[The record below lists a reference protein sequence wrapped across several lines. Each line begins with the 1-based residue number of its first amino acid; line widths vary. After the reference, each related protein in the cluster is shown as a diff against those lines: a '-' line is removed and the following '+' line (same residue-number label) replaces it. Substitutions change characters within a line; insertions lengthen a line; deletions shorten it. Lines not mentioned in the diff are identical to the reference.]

1 MSTIPPKLVGPIIQ
15 SGAAQ
20 KQAARALEG
29 EREQQSNAVVAGNK
43 ISEKAAGTV
52 GETDNDSR
60 VHTDAE
66 GSGGQGRSDGE
77 EHAESKHDDNADSC
91 SGIRRDDERQLH
103 VDLEP

>member
-1 MSTIPPKLVGPIIQ
+1 MSTIPPNLVGPIIQ

-52 GETDNDSR
+52 GETDNDAR

-66 GSGGQGRSDGE
+66 GSGGQGGSTGE
-77 EHAESKHDDNADSC
+77 EHTDSKHDDNADSN
-91 SGIRRDDERQLH
+91 SGIRRDDDGQLH
-103 VDLEP
+103 VDLEA

>member
-1 MSTIPPKLVGPIIQ
+1 MSTIPPNLVGPIIQ

-20 KQAARALEG
+20 KQAARVLEG

-60 VHTDAE
+60 VHADAE
-66 GSGGQGRSDGE
+66 GSGGQGGSAGG
-77 EHAESKHDDNADSC
+77 EHAESKHDADVHSD
-91 SGIRRDDERQLH
+91 SGIRRDDDGQLH
-103 VDLEP
+103 VDLEA

>member
-1 MSTIPPKLVGPIIQ
+1 MSTIPPNIVGPIVQ

-29 EREQQSNAVVAGNK
+29 EREQQSNAVAAGNK
-43 ISEKAAGTV
+43 MSEKAAGTV

-66 GSGGQGRSDGE
+66 GSGGQGRGAGE
-77 EHAESKHDDNADSC
+77 EHAESKHDDNPD
-91 SGIRRDDERQLH
+91 SGIRRDDEGQLH
-103 VDLEP
+103 VDLEA

>member
-1 MSTIPPKLVGPIIQ
+1 MSTIPPNLVGPIVQ
-15 SGAAQ
+15 AGAAQ

-29 EREQQSNAVVAGNK
+29 EREQLSNAVVTGNK

-66 GSGGQGRSDGE
+66 GSGGQGGSTGE
-77 EHAESKHDDNADSC
+77 EHTESKHDDDAG
-91 SGIRRDDERQLH
+91 SGIRRDDDGQLH
-103 VDLEP
+103 VDLEA

>member
-1 MSTIPPKLVGPIIQ
+1 MSTIPPNLVGPIVQ

-29 EREQQSNAVVAGNK
+29 EREQQSNAVAAGNK
-43 ISEKAAGTV
+43 MSEKAAGTV

-66 GSGGQGRSDGE
+66 GSGGQGGSAGE
-77 EHAESKHDDNADSC
+77 EHAESQPDENAESD
-91 SGIRRDDERQLH
+91 SGIRRDDDGQLH
-103 VDLEP
+103 VDLEA

>member
-1 MSTIPPKLVGPIIQ
+1 MSTIPPNLVGPIIQ
-15 SGAAQ
+15 SAAAQ

-66 GSGGQGRSDGE
+66 GSGGQGGSDGE
-77 EHAESKHDDNADSC
+77 EHAESKNGADSG
-91 SGIRRDDERQLH
+91 SGIRRDDDGQLH
-103 VDLEP
+103 VDLEA

>member
-1 MSTIPPKLVGPIIQ
+1 MSTIPPNLVGPIVQ

-60 VHTDAE
+60 VHADAE
-66 GSGGQGRSDGE
+66 GSGGQGGSTGE
-77 EHAESKHDDNADSC
+77 EHTESKNDDNAESDA
-91 SGIRRDDERQLH
+91 GIRRDDDGQLH
-103 VDLEP
+103 VDLEA